1 VEKNSIAL
9 SAKVPQGLELQYE
22 ISSEAQSYLRGLVDE
37 LRDQNRKYF
46 ELTRAFLSLEARVDL
61 AEQTVCLTR
70 DHLARAIELSDSTAP
85 FDWLEVLNEYRF
97 VGVRLAEACQILLK
111 EQKRMTPQDLLI
123 GLNKGM
129 FRFRTSSPLREIHAA
144 LLRQNFAKKEDQHWI
159 WVISEKPELTP
170 TQEQEEQT
178 NN

>member
-1 VEKNSIAL
+1 MEKNSIAL

-70 DHLARAIELSDSTAP
+70 DHLARAIEL
-85 FDWLEVLNEYRF
+85 
-97 VGVRLAEACQILLK
+97 
-111 EQKRMTPQDLLI
+111 
-123 GLNKGM
+123 
-129 FRFRTSSPLREIHAA
+129 
-144 LLRQNFAKKEDQHWI
+144 
-159 WVISEKPELTP
+159 
-170 TQEQEEQT
+170 
-178 NN
+178 